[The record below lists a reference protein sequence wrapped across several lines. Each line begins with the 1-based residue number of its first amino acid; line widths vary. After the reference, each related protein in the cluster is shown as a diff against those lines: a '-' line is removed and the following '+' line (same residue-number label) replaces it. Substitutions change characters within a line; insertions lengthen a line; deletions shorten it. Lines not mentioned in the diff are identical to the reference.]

1 MCVYIYIRI
10 CFSIATFFSV
20 LEGLVLFVWAF
31 DFFSVGDLT
40 DFEIDGC
47 NPNDG
52 GSSDWYFIQPLST

>member
-1 MCVYIYIRI
+1 MMKQTL
-10 CFSIATFFSV
+10 SATQE
-20 LEGLVLFVWAF
+20 LKIGIGQLLVVEAF

>member
-1 MCVYIYIRI
+1 MMKQTL
-10 CFSIATFFSV
+10 SATQE
-20 LEGLVLFVWAF
+20 LKIGIGQLLVVEAF

-47 NPNDG
+47 IPNDG